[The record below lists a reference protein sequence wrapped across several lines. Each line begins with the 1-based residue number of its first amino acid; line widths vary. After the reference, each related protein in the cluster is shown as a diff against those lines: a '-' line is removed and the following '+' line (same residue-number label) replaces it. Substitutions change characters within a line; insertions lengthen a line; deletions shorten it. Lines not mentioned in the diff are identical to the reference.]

1 MVHGRQE
8 AAAFDAVVIGAGFSG
23 LYMLYRLRELGLSTR
38 VYEAGDGVGGTWYW
52 NRYPGARCDSPSVH
66 YSYAFSPE
74 LEQEWEWSERY
85 PGQAEIL
92 RYLNHVADRFDL
104 RRDIQFGTRV
114 SSACYDERTGR
125 WSLQMQQGER
135 ASARY
140 CIAASGCLSL
150 PNTPQLPGLATF
162 AGPVY
167 HTGRWPH
174 TTVDF
179 AGQRVGVLGS
189 GSTAIQLIPHLARQA
204 SQVTVFQRT
213 ANYSLP
219 AHNRPLTA
227 EEQARVKAG
236 YRALRQSDRESAAGF
251 TPTYVNAPS
260 VHAVPAQVRQQRFEE
275 AWALGGFQV
284 LGVFSD
290 IVIDLA
296 ANTYLADFVRA
307 KIAATVHHP
316 ETAETLM
323 PRDHPI
329 GSKRICVDTA
339 YYETYNRENVAL
351 VDVRAG
357 PIEQITPG
365 GLRTR
370 TAEYRLDALVLAT
383 GFDAMT
389 GALFAI
395 DIRGVGGQTLKEKWA
410 AGPRTYLGLMT
421 AGFPNFFLITGPGS
435 PSVLSNMTVSI
446 EQHVEWI
453 ADCLRYI
460 QERRIAR
467 IEPTVWAEDAW
478 VAHVDTVANHTL
490 FPRANS
496 WYLGANIPGK
506 PRVFLP
512 YAGGVGN
519 YRITCQQVAR
529 QGYRG
534 FALRA

>member
-1 MVHGRQE
+1 MLQGRQE
-8 AAAFDAVVIGAGFSG
+8 AAAVDAVVIGAGFSG
-23 LYMLYRLRELGLSTR
+23 LYMLYRLRELGLSAR

-85 PGQAEIL
+85 PAQPEIL
-92 RYLNHVADRFDL
+92 SYLNHVADRFDL

-114 SSACYDERTGR
+114 SSACYDDLTNR
-125 WSLQMQQGER
+125 WSLQMQGGER
-135 ASARY
+135 VSARY

-150 PNTPQLPGLATF
+150 PNTPQLPELATF

-174 TTVDF
+174 TAVDF
-179 AGQRVGVLGS
+179 AGQRVGVIGT
-189 GSTAIQLIPHLARQA
+189 GSTGIQLIPHLARQA

-227 EEQARVKAG
+227 EEQARVKAN

-251 TPTYVNAPS
+251 TPTYVDAPS
-260 VHAVPAQVRQQRFEE
+260 AHAVPAEVRQRRFAE

-290 IVIDLA
+290 IVVDLA

-307 KIAATVHHP
+307 RIAATVHHP
-316 ETAETLM
+316 ETAEALM

-339 YYETYNRENVAL
+339 YYETYNRENVTL
-351 VDVRAG
+351 VDVRAS

-365 GLRTR
+365 GLRTQ
-370 TAEYRLDALVLAT
+370 TAQYRLDALVLAT

-395 DIRGVGGQTLKEKWA
+395 DIRGVGGLLLKEKWA

-460 QERRIAR
+460 QDRRYAR
-467 IEPTVWAEDAW
+467 IEPTVQAEDAW
-478 VAHVDTVANHTL
+478 VAHADTVARHTL

-496 WYLGANIPGK
+496 WYLGANIVGK

-519 YRITCQQVAR
+519 YRITCQQVAEE
-529 QGYRG
+529 GYRG
-534 FALRA
+534 FALIS